1 MTRKQSFLLS
11 AGLGLAALFS
21 QWGCTGAT
29 GPMGASAPN
38 TKPICYYC
46 DNFDGDSVVS
56 GWTVQPGNSNG
67 PIDVYLD
74 DNMFNSP
81 GQSLAISCTGAVG
94 NDAQVYRTITVN
106 THKDIWVEFD
116 FNLNGTYNANQEFFV
131 NLGGSENNAVLG
143 WDGLGIYLVQGS
155 SHIYVYPN
163 VDLAIW
169 HHVKIQVS
177 PVTGLSSYWMDGL
190 ALGSGYA
197 TLDPMIGSPAPS
209 GYLIGFKPM
218 SSLGSYYHLDN
229 LQCYHL

>member
-81 GQSLAISCTGAVG
+81 GQSLAISCTGGVG
-94 NDAQVYRTITVN
+94 YDAQVYRSISIKQN
-106 THKDIWVEFD
+106 RELFVEFD
-116 FNLNGTYNANQEFFV
+116 FNLTSSYNGGQEFFV
-131 NLGGSENNAVLG
+131 NLGGSVNNAILG
-143 WDGLGIYLVQGS
+143 WDYTGVYLVQGTT
-155 SHIYVYPN
+155 HVLVYPN
-163 VDLAIW
+163 VDLSTW
-169 HHVKIQVS
+169 HHAKIELS
-177 PVTGLSSYWMDGL
+177 PSTGLSNYWMDGMV
-190 ALGSGYA
+190 LGTGYTTA
-197 TLDPMIGSPAPS
+197 DTVPGSAPS
-209 GYLIGFKPM
+209 GYLIGVKPT